1 MLLTLMF
8 VAHLA
13 RAAASHAVLPP
24 VLPPGDLA
32 FGLDKLKW
40 GMTAREARKK
50 YPSLDGPD
58 AEPGQLSATLSLRN
72 YAIAGCRFTVSL
84 DFALGRL
91 DQVDLDSDGTAGL
104 KACSDAIKPALI
116 RQYGGEPGGFS
127 PAQNPHG
134 YSEYAAWGGPVT
146 EIVYAEL
153 KGGFITM
160 HFSTPGHR

>member
-1 MLLTLMF
+1 MLVTMML

-13 RAAASHAVLPP
+13 RGPAAPL
-24 VLPPGDLA
+24 LPPGDLA

-50 YPSLDGPD
+50 YPSLDGVE
-58 AEPGQLSATLSLRN
+58 AEPGQLSATLTLRD

-84 DFALGRL
+84 DFERGLL
-91 DQVDLDSDGTAGL
+91 DQVDLDSDGTAHL
-104 KACSDAIKPALI
+104 EACGGRIKPALI

-127 PAQNPHG
+127 AARNPHG

-153 KGGFITM
+153 RGGFISM
-160 HFSTPGHR
+160 HFSPTPSHR